1 MIAPCCSPLPRL
13 WRRLPSSRENSTAK
27 QSQLV
32 ENLLKNCQHNLL
44 KTTCWKSVETA
55 NEPVLKTIWKPVET
69 ANVVCWISVGPEK
82 TGWKRGDNW
91 DRVENRHQHQL
102 KTCRLENLLQSHTR
116 VTSHISKKKA
126 KPSSSLLVLFLVG
139 AIYLSI
145 DQENMKGSEKEICRG
160 RKKKYVEE
168 EEEIW
173 R

>member
-1 MIAPCCSPLPRL
+1 MIAKANFLMITPCCSPPPCL

-82 TGWKRGDNW
+82 TGWKRGNNW

-102 KTCRLENLLQSHTR
+102 KACPLENLLQSHTR
-116 VTSHISKKKA
+116 VTSHISKKRQT
-126 KPSSSLLVLFLVG
+126 LFFTSGVILSWC
-139 AIYLSI
+139 YLSI
-145 DQENMKGSEKEICRG
+145 YRSREYDEQIRERNM
-160 RKKKYVEE
+160 
-168 EEEIW
+168 
-173 R
+173 